1 MYTVKRFY
9 SSVQDTTIVELK
21 SNVIDTSDYENYVK
35 TLPGDYSNTPEDEL
49 IKLVLDKV
57 RIKLN
62 PNEAVVNLDVKI
74 KELDELIEASK
85 EQMNMSQMAIVELTE
100 FIYGL
105 LDMIYEEPAGD
116 PELPEEPEDPESS
129 EEPGGEV

>member
-9 SSVQDTTIVELK
+9 SGVQNATIVELE
-21 SNVIDTSDYENYVK
+21 SNVIDTSDYEHYVK
-35 TLPGDYSNTPEDEL
+35 TLSGDYSNTPEAEL

-62 PNEAVVNLDVKI
+62 PNEAVINLDVKV

-85 EQMNMSQMAIVELTE
+85 EQMIMSQMAIVELTE
-100 FIYGL
+100 FVYSL
-105 LDMIYEEPAGD
+105 LDMMYEEPAGD
-116 PELPEEPEDPESS
+116 PELPEEPE
-129 EEPGGEV
+129 EEV